1 MRAIAPIF
9 FSVIAIVSLASRGA
23 FAQRVDAGSPSEMA
37 GDASASRVGDAGGPL
52 PAADLDAGAPPGSDP
67 DAGATSAGP
76 AAVVTN
82 NGVEITATRVALV
95 DTAPIGVDPAAGT
108 FVNAVLREQFARLNF
123 TLVAQ
128 EQLYEAARRFG
139 LPFPVPEQGLA
150 QLAAE
155 LGAQMVFACDLR
167 ARSGYYFATVRVRR
181 IDEPQERSLAVVATQ
196 WTLGDRV
203 REAVSLLLRGAN
215 QTSVTN
221 ASPDMAAAMSAVS
234 NTPII
239 TPSYYGNIPV
249 PARPPVLVHP
259 RPFELGILGFGAF
272 NPGRDP
278 YTNALFGARFAWFPI
293 DRLGV
298 SAALQYTNLRGRSG
312 RVHNVLPMIGVESAV
327 DLVPSIALI
336 VPIRAEVG
344 YLPFNGPV
352 IRFSAGLSFRLYQ
365 QLRLE
370 LDVVQPTIWWV
381 NENAS
386 VSLDAGAYLTWT
398 FGADR
403 TPRPRRRR
411 RRRPAPATTAGSTSA
426 APTNSSSESNSSA
439 NATPPATPP
448 S

>member
-1 MRAIAPIF
+1 MRALAPIL
-9 FSVIAIVSLASRGA
+9 FSAIAIIPMVSRAA
-23 FAQRVDAGSPSEMA
+23 FAQTVDAATPSEMT
-37 GDASASRVGDAGGPL
+37 GDASVGASADAAAA
-52 PAADLDAGAPPGSDP
+52 PALSASDASVSPVTDP
-67 DAGATSAGP
+67 DASAPSTGP
-76 AAVVTN
+76 TAVVSGN
-82 NGVEITATRVALV
+82 SVEIATTRVALV

-123 TLVAQ
+123 TVVEQ
-128 EQLYEAARRFG
+128 EQLYAAARRFA

-150 QLAAE
+150 QLATE
-155 LGAQMVFACDLR
+155 LGAQLVFACDLR

-181 IDEPQERSLAVVATQ
+181 ADEPQERSLAVVATQ

-221 ASPDMAAAMSAVS
+221 ASPEMSAAMGSAS

-239 TPSYYGNIPV
+239 TPGYYNSNIPV
-249 PARPPVLVHP
+249 PARPAVLVHP

-298 SAALQYTNLRGRSG
+298 SAALQYTNLRGRTG
-312 RVHNVLPMIGVESAV
+312 RVHNVLPMLGVESAV
-327 DLVPSIALI
+327 DLVPSISLI

-344 YLPFNGPV
+344 YLPYNGPV
-352 IRFSAGLSFRLYQ
+352 LRFSAGLSFTLYQ

-381 NENAS
+381 NENVS

-403 TPRPRRRR
+403 TPRARRRR
-411 RRRPAPATTAGSTSA
+411 RRRPAASAAGAATS
-426 APTNSSSESNSSA
+426 APTNSSGESNASSSA
-439 NATPPATPP
+439 QGATQPAR
-448 S
+448 